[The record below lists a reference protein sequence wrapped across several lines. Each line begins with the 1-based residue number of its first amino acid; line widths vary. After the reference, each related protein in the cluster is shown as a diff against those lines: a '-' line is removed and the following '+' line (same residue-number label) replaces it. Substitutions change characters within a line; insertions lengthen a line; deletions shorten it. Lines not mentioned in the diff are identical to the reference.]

1 MGRNQRFKDRVREKT
16 ADRGWCVLLCAY
28 RWIDRYVCLYIH
40 VCMAIYEKLY
50 RCKTL
55 TRVKLREILQSSQ
68 QGQDF
73 PHLGNTQDCFLLQ
86 VTSKRGLIYLKMTC
100 GIPLP
105 WRPAPGKIF
114 QPRVPKNSPSP
125 CTPSP
130 CPVCCV
136 AGSVSSTHSA
146 YTHTHLQARRIT
158 TGYGHILYSSLISLA
173 SSFYSLTF
181 IFFDRSALTA
191 TQQPCL
197 ESCYQLQFE
206 DLSLTL
212 HSNKDRVRRQGQA
225 VQGNVAFPNSPATQ
239 QKKAGAA
246 ISTGMTAFKGVSFLL
261 RSFCEATYESKL
273 FLSPSRGMKPIRL
286 ITPTEN
292 W

>member
-1 MGRNQRFKDRVREKT
+1 MCN
-16 ADRGWCVLLCAY
+16 CVC
-28 RWIDRYVCLYIH
+28 IDELTDVCLYIH
-40 VCMAIYEKLY
+40 VCMPIYEKLY

-55 TRVKLREILQSSQ
+55 KPVKLVGLLQSSQ

-100 GIPLP
+100 GITLP

-146 YTHTHLQARRIT
+146 YTHTPPGQ
-158 TGYGHILYSSLISLA
+158 
-173 SSFYSLTF
+173 
-181 IFFDRSALTA
+181 
-191 TQQPCL
+191 
-197 ESCYQLQFE
+197 
-206 DLSLTL
+206 
-212 HSNKDRVRRQGQA
+212 KDH
-225 VQGNVAFPNSPATQ
+225 NWLWSHP
-239 QKKAGAA
+239 
-246 ISTGMTAFKGVSFLL
+246 
-261 RSFCEATYESKL
+261 L
-273 FLSPSRGMKPIRL
+273 FLSHLSCLLLLFTYFHIL
-286 ITPTEN
+286 WQICSYCNPTALFRELLPATIWRSLFN
-292 W
+292 VAQ